1 MGYLHDNVGKRVAS
15 LHPSHSLI
23 SRRHIPAWIT
33 ENIAFL
39 IEFAPLRLTRN
50 EQSPPLPFLDSF
62 LRGGKMMAARESRG
76 SDFND
81 DLVARLVARFKD
93 QREKDFDVF
102 PREWTLGR
110 IY

>member
-1 MGYLHDNVGKRVAS
+1 MV
-15 LHPSHSLI
+15 
-23 SRRHIPAWIT
+23 
-33 ENIAFL
+33 
-39 IEFAPLRLTRN
+39 
-50 EQSPPLPFLDSF
+50 
-62 LRGGKMMAARESRG
+62 AARESRG

-102 PREWTLGR
+102 PRGWTLGR